1 MTSYPSTALVLLAKY
16 PVPRN
21 VKTRLVNGTSRNGY
35 VGLKNISDKSGRI
48 ISENEAYDLAAK
60 MYAAFLRDR
69 FKAHQEK
76 YYDVLLAT
84 SEPEQTSNFR
94 SITGNLVPYHV
105 LSKAKMGD
113 MLFGIFKKLLTQY
126 QFVLISSTDIPSLDE
141 IIIQTVCSSLESH
154 DIVLVPAED
163 GAYNLIGMRKLYNIF
178 DIPNWSSGTELKDTI
193 TLLRNRKI
201 THQVLNQYHLSDID
215 TVEDLAKLIKSPTI
229 PDAPHTNV
237 FLKTLNER
245 FILKL

>member
-113 MLFGIFKKLLTQY
+113 MLFGIF
-126 QFVLISSTDIPSLDE
+126 
-141 IIIQTVCSSLESH
+141 
-154 DIVLVPAED
+154 
-163 GAYNLIGMRKLYNIF
+163 
-178 DIPNWSSGTELKDTI
+178 
-193 TLLRNRKI
+193 
-201 THQVLNQYHLSDID
+201 
-215 TVEDLAKLIKSPTI
+215 
-229 PDAPHTNV
+229 
-237 FLKTLNER
+237 
-245 FILKL
+245 